1 MGVLRRWRR
10 EWLLF
15 QSITPPHI
23 TPHKPPKTRHIQCR
37 YSPSERDKS
46 CNKVVQQNRR
56 LRYRSPL
63 LFSVRV
69 APGCTR
75 LYQVVPGCT
84 RLYQVAPGCTRL
96 YQVAPGCTRL
106 YRLYQVV
113 PGCTG
118 CTRLHRLYQV
128 APGCTRLYQVAPVVP
143 GCTRLHRLYQ
153 VVPGCTGCTGCTY
166 CKNCNSHPVTPYIS
180 PQPAGPPGTRP

>member
-1 MGVLRRWRR
+1 MQKSCTTSKSVVPLHARKCLYMGVLRRWRR

-15 QSITPPHI
+15 QSITPPLT
-23 TPHKPPKTRHIQCR
+23 TPHKPPKTRRIQCR

-84 RLYQVAPGCTRL
+84 
-96 YQVAPGCTRL
+96 
-106 YRLYQVV
+106 
-113 PGCTG
+113 
-118 CTRLHRLYQV
+118 
-128 APGCTRLYQVAPVVP
+128 
-143 GCTRLHRLYQ
+143 
-153 VVPGCTGCTGCTY
+153 GCTGCTGC
-166 CKNCNSHPVTPYIS
+166 KNCNNHPVTPCIAL
-180 PQPAGPPGTRP
+180 PPAAPPGIHPLSARPWPRRPCARPRPCRAPSPRARSRARGC